1 MRRKKEKVNRRIM
14 NPGSFPMRTCLPCS
28 LLYSSCFLQLAIST
42 PTKIRANR
50 HFFRSELAI
59 GGVGIL
65 DDNDGPEETPPS
77 SDPDEEEEEKQESE
91 EAEEDES
98 SVELKQLQQMESDI
112 NGYIDENNL
121 AEKLGMELTDEGLL
135 ITMQNEIFFDSG
147 SAEVKA
153 DGEEVAK
160 EVAKLLYT
168 DPPHQVVV
176 AGHADD
182 RPISSAEYASNWEL
196 SVARAVNFMKILLEN
211 EDLDPTLFSAK
222 GYGEYKPIV
231 PNTSEENRAK
241 NRRVEVLITPN
252 YEINVSEED

>member
-1 MRRKKEKVNRRIM
+1 MRRKKEKVNRRI
-14 NPGSFPMRTCLPCS
+14 SESWLLPYADMLT
-28 LLYSSCFLQLAIST
+28 LLVALFIVLFAISDINSQ
-42 PTKIRANR
+42 KYEQIAN
-50 HFFRSELAI
+50 FFRSELAI

-91 EAEEDES
+91 ESEEDES

-121 AEKLGMELTDEGLL
+121 AEKLGTELTDEGLL

>member
-1 MRRKKEKVNRRIM
+1 M
-14 NPGSFPMRTCLPCS
+14 
-28 LLYSSCFLQLAIST
+28 
-42 PTKIRANR
+42 
-50 HFFRSELAI
+50 
-59 GGVGIL
+59 
-65 DDNDGPEETPPS
+65 
-77 SDPDEEEEEKQESE
+77 
-91 EAEEDES
+91 
-98 SVELKQLQQMESDI
+98 
-112 NGYIDENNL
+112 
-121 AEKLGMELTDEGLL
+121 
-135 ITMQNEIFFDSG
+135 
-147 SAEVKA
+147 
-153 DGEEVAK
+153 AK